1 MIEMLFFTCS
11 RKGKLGI
18 ESSQL
23 SNQKTKWG
31 LQLTIVSQIGA
42 FKPESQLYL
51 LFFKPEFKSQ
61 VCLLF
66 FHKTVVPT
74 KYFIL
79 RHTLFKVFFA

>member
-18 ESSQL
+18 ETSQL
-23 SNQKTKWG
+23 SSQKTKWG

-42 FKPESQLYL
+42 FKPE
-51 LFFKPEFKSQ
+51 FKSQ
-61 VCLLF
+61 VCLF
-66 FHKTVVPT
+66 FFIKTVVPT

-79 RHTLFKVFFA
+79 RQTLF